1 MKIILLQSIKNIGQ
15 KGEVKEVSEG
25 YYRNF
30 LLPRNLALVATDK
43 QVTHIQSQK
52 AKSVEKLEGIKESAH
67 LIKDKIE
74 GQTITLKEK
83 SSEAGTLY
91 RAINEKIIAEL
102 IKDQLKAIIPA
113 SSIILAEHFKN
124 TGTFQVKIN
133 LFKGVDAHLN
143 LKIE

>member
-25 YYRNF
+25 YFRNF

-43 QVTHIQSQK
+43 QVTHVQSQK
-52 AKSVEKLEGIKESAH
+52 AKAVEKLEGMKESAH
-67 LIKDKIE
+67 SIKSKIE
-74 GQTITLKEK
+74 GQTLVLKEK
-83 SSEAGTLY
+83 SSESGSLY

-102 IKDQLKAIIPA
+102 IKDQLHAIIPA
-113 SSIILAEHFKN
+113 SSIKLSEHFKN
-124 TGTFQVKIN
+124 TGTFPVKIN
-133 LFKGVDAHLN
+133 LFKGVDANLN